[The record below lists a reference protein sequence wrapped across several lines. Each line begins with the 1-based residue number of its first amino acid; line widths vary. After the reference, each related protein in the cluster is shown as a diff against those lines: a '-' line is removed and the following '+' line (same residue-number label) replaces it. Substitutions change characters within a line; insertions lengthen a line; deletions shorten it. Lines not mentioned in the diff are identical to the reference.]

1 MTIQEKLIDNKP
13 RETSGSRSANRFDYQ
28 KDWALCKALELQ
40 LEEDNYVIVLDF
52 HDDILILDSDISP
65 DKIGFYQIK
74 SKRSGVWTKATLIKR
89 ETDKMSILGKL
100 LYNYTVFG
108 DFDISL
114 NLVSNATFDMK
125 LADKTKSTEKI
136 SISLEELDEKE
147 KVGIF
152 KKVEEELNV
161 NLKDKANLTYLRV
174 TELGASGHD
183 TYTKGKLV
191 EFFSKYENGKYD
203 VNANAAYGI
212 LFSEFKKKNDYEW
225 EVGSFE
231 EILKYK
237 AVTRADFEK
246 LINLLIKSSKQ
257 YTEWKDVEQ
266 ELSSNGIGFKEIS
279 RIKKKW
285 VDYELQ
291 RLDASNEIV
300 QELQNDICKLI
311 NDEEDAAYIKMMYSI
326 FSKYSLNNGYPYK
339 IIGIDDAYVK
349 AAILLEL
356 KSWSPDDE

>member
-147 KVGIF
+147 KVGI
-152 KKVEEELNV
+152 
-161 NLKDKANLTYLRV
+161 
-174 TELGASGHD
+174 
-183 TYTKGKLV
+183 
-191 EFFSKYENGKYD
+191 
-203 VNANAAYGI
+203 

-326 FSKYSLNNGYPYK
+326 FSKYSLNKGYPYK

>member
-13 RETSGSRSANRFDYQ
+13 RETSGARSANRFDYQ

-40 LEEDNYVIVLDF
+40 LEKDNYVIVLDF

-74 SKRSGVWTKATLIKR
+74 SKKSGVWTRAALVQH

-108 DFDISL
+108 DFDITL

-125 LADKTKSTEKI
+125 LADKSKSTEKV
-136 SISLEELDEKE
+136 SISLEELEDKE
-147 KVGIF
+147 KVNLF
-152 KKVEEELNV
+152 KKIEDELSI

-225 EVGSFE
+225 NVDSFDEV
-231 EILKYK
+231 LKYK
-237 AVTRADFEK
+237 AVTRKDFEK

-266 ELSSNGIGFKEIS
+266 ELSLSGIGLKEIT

-291 RLDASNEIV
+291 RLDASNETV
-300 QELQNDICKLI
+300 QELQNDICQLI
-311 NDEEDAAYIKMMYSI
+311 NDEDDASCIKMMYSI
-326 FSKYSLNNGYPYK
+326 FKKYSLNKGYPYK
-339 IIGIDDAYVK
+339 FIGIDEAYVK
-349 AAILLEL
+349 AAILSEL

>member
-1 MTIQEKLIDNKP
+1 MTIQEKLIENRP
-13 RETSGSRSANRFDYQ
+13 RETSGPRSANRFDYQ

-74 SKRSGVWTKATLIKR
+74 SKKSGVWTKASLIKR
-89 ETDKMSILGKL
+89 ETNKMSILGKL
-100 LYNYTVFG
+100 LYNYTIFG

-114 NLVSNATFDMK
+114 NFVSNATYDMK
-125 LADKTKSTEKI
+125 LADKTNSTEKI

-147 KVGIF
+147 KSGIF
-152 KKVEEELNV
+152 KKIEDELSID
-161 NLKDKANLTYLRV
+161 LKDKANLTYLRV

-203 VNANAAYGI
+203 INANAAYGI

-225 EVGSFE
+225 SIDSFDEV
-231 EILKYK
+231 LKYK
-237 AVTRADFEK
+237 AVTRKDFEK

-257 YTEWKDVEQ
+257 YADWRDVEQ
-266 ELSSNGIGFKEIS
+266 ELSSNGIGLKEIS
-279 RIKKKW
+279 RIKRKW
-285 VDYELQ
+285 VNYELQ

-300 QELQNDICKLI
+300 QELQNDICQLI
-311 NDEEDAAYIKMMYSI
+311 NDEDDATYIKMMYSI
-326 FSKYSLNNGYPYK
+326 LKKYSLKKGYPYQ
-339 IIGIDDAYVK
+339 IIGIDEAYVK